1 MDELKTVKSSDF
13 EADLAIAK
21 SYLLD
26 NGIECAINREYLS
39 VSTIEGGS
47 ARLQVMSG
55 DYQRAIELLVEG
67 GFIEREDLGYI
78 PD

>member
-13 EADLAIAK
+13 EADLAIAE

-26 NGIECAINREYLS
+26 NGIECVINREYLS
-39 VSTIEGGS
+39 ISTTEGGS
-47 ARLQVMSG
+47 ARLQVLSG
-55 DYQRAIELLVEG
+55 DYLRAKELLVEG
-67 GFIEREDLGYI
+67 GFIERAGLDGA

>member
-13 EADLAIAK
+13 ETDLAVAE

-26 NGIECAINREYLS
+26 NGIECVINREYLS
-39 VSTIEGGS
+39 ISTTEGGS

-55 DYQRAIELLVEG
+55 DYQRAVELLVAG
-67 GFIEREDLGYI
+67 GFIEREDLGYM